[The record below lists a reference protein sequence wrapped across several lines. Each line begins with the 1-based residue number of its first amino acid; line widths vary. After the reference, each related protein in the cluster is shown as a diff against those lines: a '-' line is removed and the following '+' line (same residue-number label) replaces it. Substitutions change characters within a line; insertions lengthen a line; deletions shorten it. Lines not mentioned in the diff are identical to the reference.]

1 MLDKNFLRASK
12 AIRVKI
18 LKSKEKE
25 LEEIINNIDIY
36 DEMMK
41 CLNFNKCDSIKDI
54 NLKKEEEIL
63 NQNLKKLS
71 LKSEIEYLKKY
82 IDLISKS

>member
-41 CLNFNKCDSIKDI
+41 CINFNKCDGIKDI

-71 LKSEIEYLKKY
+71 LKSEIEYLKMY